1 MYSKVVMCSNICF
14 IDDTEALC
22 NYKYGADSCGFF
34 RCIDCGY
41 CIHWWSCT
49 NEKQGYIKRKR
60 A

>member
-1 MYSKVVMCSNICF
+1 MCSNICV
-14 IDDTEALC
+14 INDTEAIC

-34 RCIDCGY
+34 GCIDCGY